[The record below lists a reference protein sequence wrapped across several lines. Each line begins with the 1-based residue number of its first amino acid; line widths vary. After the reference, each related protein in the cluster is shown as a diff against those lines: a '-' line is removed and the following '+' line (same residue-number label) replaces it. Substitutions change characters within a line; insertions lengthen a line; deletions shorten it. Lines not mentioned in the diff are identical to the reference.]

1 MSSVAQASIVAHGPL
16 VCYLCRLIHCE
27 NWVLSI
33 VFEKVRGTTFP
44 KNFEMG
50 GGNINFINFNS
61 LSIYFFICGCK
72 KKMFSVRKSTGEGEQ
87 ALVPPLP

>member
-33 VFEKVRGTTFP
+33 VFEKVRGTTLP
-44 KNFEMG
+44 KNFEMGG
-50 GGNINFINFNS
+50 GGNINFINFTVYFLPFPGGGATPCQFTS
-61 LSIYFFICGCK
+61 LFVD
-72 KKMFSVRKSTGEGEQ
+72 VRKKCF
-87 ALVPPLP
+87 L

>member
-33 VFEKVRGTTFP
+33 VFEKVRGTTLP

-50 GGNINFINFNS
+50 GGGVGNINFINFTV
-61 LSIYFFICGCK
+61 YFLPFRVG
-72 KKMFSVRKSTGEGEQ
+72 GGGQ
-87 ALVPPLP
+87 LLVNLLLYLWM